1 MANIYAT
8 IRGREKDIIQA
19 YRKFPF
25 GGTKKSS
32 KSIEDEA
39 LNLYE
44 IICDTL
50 DRCRTQKNDC
60 TGHKEAL
67 ESMGDRMWRIHQI
80 LKDRRTRPDFGNVIF
95 FESKTAFRR
104 RARTA
109 VVGNV
114 DHITPSSFLHAAAKY
129 VISYVYDFVK
139 EHKTAKV
146 ALIFNAFYNFQDEK
160 SEIKHFRNPYNE
172 ILISTN
178 LEKWYKNVSDLLLDL
193 LSEFEEMGSG
203 WSLEEIISLKINI
216 IKTRPLNAASFVD
229 LPDFIKRKNAVIN
242 IECDRN
248 DCFATAVM
256 VGLYPAQ
263 TGSSRQSQK
272 SSYTHWKHEL
282 KLNEEDFPISYPH
295 IPKFE
300 RTNNISVNVYQ
311 ADEEEESIY
320 PSYRTTKKR
329 ARHVNLL
336 LVERG
341 DISHYCTIKH
351 LSRLSSSGVNLHG
364 HKVFI
369 CEICFHSF
377 SSQSRLDRHS
387 QDCKTMNECKIT
399 LPKEDE
405 KILQFRDHWKKQDLP
420 YIVYGDFECLL
431 VKINEKSQ
439 ENPHDSSRLI
449 SEDDDGDCDMV
460 DIENLQNFKEK
471 KSQLLADAFQKHEP
485 YCVGLYFHDR
495 YDDSRC
501 FYKTFRGRD
510 CAQQF
515 VLELERI
522 AVEVQNRIENFPPLV
537 MSEED
542 EVRFQ
547 MAKTC
552 HICGKEFQRDDIRV
566 RDHMHRG
573 PGSFRSAAHSIC
585 NLLYQEKFNIPIVF
599 HNGSR
604 YDTHHLI
611 LSLLHRLSTLEINHI
626 YLLCLIDGK
635 RGLGR

>member
-80 LKDRRTRPDFGNVIF
+80 LKDRRTRPDFGN
-95 FESKTAFRR
+95 
-104 RARTA
+104 
-109 VVGNV
+109 
-114 DHITPSSFLHAAAKY
+114 
-129 VISYVYDFVK
+129 
-139 EHKTAKV
+139 
-146 ALIFNAFYNFQDEK
+146 
-160 SEIKHFRNPYNE
+160 
-172 ILISTN
+172 
-178 LEKWYKNVSDLLLDL
+178 
-193 LSEFEEMGSG
+193 SEFEEMGSG
-203 WSLEEIISLKINI
+203 WPLEEIISLKINI
-216 IKTRPLNAASFVD
+216 IKTRPLNGASFVD

-282 KLNEEDFPISYPH
+282 KLNEEDFPISYLH

-311 ADEEEESIY
+311 ADEEEGSIY

-351 LSRLSSSGVNLHG
+351 LSRLSSSG
-364 HKVFI
+364 
-369 CEICFHSF
+369 
-377 SSQSRLDRHS
+377 
-387 QDCKTMNECKIT
+387 
-399 LPKEDE
+399 
-405 KILQFRDHWKKQDLP
+405 FRDHWKKQDLP

-501 FYKTFRGRD
+501 FHKTFRGRD

-515 VLELERI
+515 VLALERI
-522 AVEVQNRIENFPPLV
+522 AVEVQNRIENSPPLV

-542 EVRFQ
+542 EARF
-547 MAKTC
+547 
-552 HICGKEFQRDDIRV
+552 
-566 RDHMHRG
+566 
-573 PGSFRSAAHSIC
+573 
-585 NLLYQEKFNIPIVF
+585 
-599 HNGSR
+599 
-604 YDTHHLI
+604 
-611 LSLLHRLSTLEINHI
+611 
-626 YLLCLIDGK
+626 
-635 RGLGR
+635 